1 MSGSNARPAASP
13 NNDRGR
19 DADPQP
25 RGPNRLIHETS
36 PYLRQHAYNPV
47 DWYPWGE
54 EALEKAR
61 REDKPIFLSIG
72 YSACHWCHVME
83 RESFEDEE
91 TARIMNE
98 HFVNIKVDREERPDL
113 DAIYMEA
120 LQAMTGTGGWPM
132 SVFLTPEGYPF
143 YGGTYFPPTPRY
155 GMPSFKQVLLAIAEA
170 WRTRRG
176 DLLEQGQKLAEYIA
190 RSGQLQPRD
199 EPLSTEILEAAV
211 QRLHLDFD
219 ERHGGFGD
227 RPKFP
232 QPMVLDFLL
241 TQHARVDDLDAL
253 FMVEFT
259 LERMAAGGI
268 YDHLGGGFH
277 RYSVDEHWLVPHFE
291 KMLYDNAQ
299 LLRTYLHAWQ
309 ITGRERFRQVV
320 EETTDYLLR
329 EMTGPEGGFY
339 STQDADSE
347 GEEGKF
353 YVWTPDQIQAV
364 LGPED
369 ARLFN
374 RIYGV
379 TRTGNFEGRNV
390 LHLARSP
397 EEVAQEE
404 GLNPDALRPRLAEM
418 RRRLFQAR
426 EQRTKPARDEKILAE
441 WNGLMIHALAE
452 VGTVLGRK
460 DALEAA
466 VRAARFVLERMG
478 QADGK
483 LYRSHKDGQARF
495 NAYLE
500 DYASFARALVA
511 LYEATFEIRWLAE
524 AIRLARV
531 MMAQFGDPERGG
543 FFQTGLD
550 HEALV
555 ARRKDF
561 VDNAVPSGNSMAAE
575 LLIRL
580 ARFTGNETY
589 REEAGRVLRI
599 MAEAMAR
606 QPLGFGR
613 LLSALHEYL
622 APSREIV
629 VVGDPEDPRTQALLA
644 QVRRRYLPT
653 AILALR
659 RPQDEDLFLPLLQG
673 RTLVDGRPAAY
684 VCENYTCRLPVTEPE
699 ALAQQLEAR

>member
-19 DADPQP
+19 DADPQA

-91 TARIMNE
+91 TARILNE

-170 WRTRRG
+170 WRTRRP

-190 RSGQLQPRD
+190 RSGQLQPQD

-241 TQHARVDDLDAL
+241 TQYARVDDLDAL

-259 LERMAAGGI
+259 LEQMAAGGI

-309 ITGRERFRQVV
+309 ITGRETFRRVV
-320 EETTDYLLR
+320 EETTDYVLR

-379 TRTGNFEGRNV
+379 TRTGNFEGRNI
-390 LHLARSP
+390 LHRARSP

-404 GLNPDALRPRLAEM
+404 GLDPDALTSRLAEM

-426 EQRTKPARDEKILAE
+426 EQRIKPERDEKILAE

-466 VRAARFVLERMG
+466 VRAAHFVLERMS
-478 QADGK
+478 QPDGK
-483 LYRSHKDGQARF
+483 LYRSYKDGQARF

-531 MMAQFGDPERGG
+531 MVAQFGDPERGG

-550 HEALV
+550 HETLV

-589 REEAGRVLRI
+589 REEAGRILRI

-613 LLSALHEYL
+613 LLAALHEYL

-644 QVRRRYLPT
+644 QVRGRYLPT

>member
-13 NNDRGR
+13 NNHRGHA
-19 DADPQP
+19 ADPQP
-25 RGPNRLIHETS
+25 RRPNRLIHETS

-143 YGGTYFPPTPRY
+143 YGGTYFPPTPRH

-170 WRTRRG
+170 WRTRRP
-176 DLLEQGQKLAEYIA
+176 DLQEQGQKLAEYIA

-241 TQHARVDDLDAL
+241 TQYARVDDLDAL

-277 RYSVDEHWLVPHFE
+277 RYSVDAYWLVPHFE

-309 ITGRERFRQVV
+309 ITGREVFRQVV
-320 EETTDYLLR
+320 EETTDYVLR
-329 EMTGPEGGFY
+329 EMTAPEGGFY

-364 LGPED
+364 LGPEE

-374 RIYGV
+374 RVYGV

-397 EEVAQEE
+397 EEVAREE
-404 GLNPDALRPRLAEM
+404 GLEPDELAQRLSEM

-426 EQRTKPARDEKILAE
+426 EQRVKPERDEKILTE

-452 VGTVLGRK
+452 VGTVLDRP

-466 VRAARFVLERMG
+466 VRAARFILEQMA
-478 QADGK
+478 QPDGK
-483 LYRSHKDGQARF
+483 LYRSYKDGQARF

-500 DYASFARALVA
+500 DYASFARSLVA

-524 AIRLARV
+524 AIRLARL

-543 FFQTGLD
+543 FFQTGVD

-589 REEAGRVLRI
+589 REEAGRILRI

-613 LLSALHEYL
+613 LLVALNEYL

-629 VVGDPEDPRTQALLA
+629 VVGDPQDPRTQALLA

-659 RPQDEDLFLPLLQG
+659 RPQDEDVFLPLLQG

-684 VCENYTCRLPVTEPE
+684 VCENYTCQLPVTEPE